1 MDTLGSYLLQMA
13 CWLAGFWLVY
23 AAFLRNETFFKLN
36 RWFLLSGLIAS
47 VLMPLFPVNYRV
59 EASMLDFSAVNTML
73 SYSQASYINE
83 AKPLNYWMLAYFM
96 GILFFVF
103 RFLWQTFRL
112 RRMRKQVDVEFSGS
126 AKIFKLETDTAPFSF
141 FRNIYVS
148 KKLSGEAELKAVI
161 AHEKVHIDERHWA
174 DLLLLE
180 MVRALQWF
188 NPLLI
193 LYRKAMLQNHEYL
206 ADTGTLQKGVSA
218 RTYKAILANQM
229 LGMPVLQIANGFTL
243 FNPIKR
249 ISMMNKNRTKPN
261 KRMKLLWALPVAALI
276 MFVFAEPVYVQ
287 ANSASGYENVQ
298 GNTFTVKGKV
308 IDENGNALHGT
319 SVVVAGTHI
328 GTLSD
333 ARGSF
338 ELTGVLPE
346 NEIVFSFVGYKS
358 VKTKARKNIDVQ
370 LERETMIMRA
380 VTEEVATP
388 PPPVSIDFGEISSDL
403 PEILGGKVGNSPLII
418 LDGNEYR
425 GKINDIEVN
434 TIADISVLK
443 DESATAAYGDKAKD
457 GVIFI
462 TSKDKMISQ
471 DEEIFVIV
479 EEMPSF
485 VGGNAELNSFL
496 AKATAGLKE
505 KGSAVVQFTVM
516 PNGSLSN
523 IKVVSAPSVSLGK
536 KAIEI
541 IQSMPDWKPG
551 MQRGKAVPVEVSI
564 NIDFQ

>member
-23 AAFLRNETFFKLN
+23 AAFLHNETFFKLN

-59 EASMLDFSAVNTML
+59 EASMLDFSAVNSML

-83 AKPLNYWMLAYFM
+83 TKPLNYWMLAYFM

-551 MQRGKAVPVEVSI
+551 KQRGKAVPVEVSI

>member
-59 EASMLDFSAVNTML
+59 EASMLDFSAVNSML